1 MLLQLLSLA
10 LFSILEPSCG
20 SAVREV
26 SGKNIYTVR
35 DNKGIF
41 LKVVHNVH
49 INGHNSVNS
58 NGCGKA
64 CEDIAPVWEDLA
76 AAFADSKHYVI
87 GELSCDNLQQ
97 NSHKFCEQEEISSY
111 PTFLYSDNTG
121 DELQTYGGPT
131 DLESLKN
138 FALELEN
145 DGHECSVGSHEGH
158 WCSATQLALIDSFR
172 TMPIDELV
180 AKIESMDKALEAEYD
195 VAEEKV
201 AAAQRV
207 LEAAEA
213 SGDSDKIA
221 AAKKAV
227 EDVDAEFDN
236 VLSLE
241 QPLELTL
248 MEDIA
253 DERDDELTW
262 MESIEGEREEEI
274 SI

>member
-1 MLLQLLSLA
+1 MMFKLLSLA

-20 SAVREV
+20 SAVIEV
-26 SGKNIYTVR
+26 TGKNIFFYQEG
-35 DNKGIF
+35 DAAIF
-41 LKVVHNVH
+41 LKVVPA
-49 INGHNSVNS
+49 VNS

-76 AAFADSKHYVI
+76 AAFADNKHYVI
-87 GELSCDNLQQ
+87 GELSCDNLHQ
-97 NSHKFCEQEEISSY
+97 NSHTFCKQHEISSY

-145 DGHECSVGSHEGH
+145 DGHECSVGSDEGH

-172 TMPIDELV
+172 TMPIDELIT
-180 AKIESMDKALEAEYD
+180 KIESMDNALRVEYE
-195 VAEEKV
+195 VAGEKV

-207 LEAAEA
+207 LDAAEA
-213 SGDSDKIA
+213 NGDSDEIA

-227 EDVDAEFDN
+227 EDVDAEFDDW
-236 VLSLE
+236 LSLD
-241 QPLELTL
+241 QP
-248 MEDIA
+248 I
-253 DERDDELTW
+253 ELTW
-262 MESIEGEREEEI
+262 MADIFDEREGAILDDDDDDEFI
-274 SI
+274 D

>member
-1 MLLQLLSLA
+1 MMLKLLSLA

-20 SAVREV
+20 SAVIEV
-26 SGKNIYTVR
+26 TGKNIYNQG
-35 DNKGIF
+35 NKAIF
-41 LKVVHNVH
+41 LKVVHA
-49 INGHNSVNS
+49 VNS

-97 NSHKFCEQEEISSY
+97 NSHNFCEQEEISSY

-121 DELQTYGGPT
+121 DELQTYDGPT
-131 DLESLKN
+131 DLESLKKFTLAN
-138 FALELEN
+138 V
-145 DGHECSVGSHEGH
+145 GHECSVGSHEGH

-172 TMPIDELV
+172 TMPIDELM
-180 AKIESMDKALEAEYD
+180 AKIESMENALEAEYD

-207 LEAAEA
+207 LDAAEA

-227 EDVDAEFDN
+227 EDVDAEFDDL
-236 VLSLE
+236 LSLD
-241 QPLELTL
+241 QP
-248 MEDIA
+248 I
-253 DERDDELTW
+253 ELTW
-262 MESIEGEREEEI
+262 MESIEDERDEELLDEDDDDVYI
-274 SI
+274 D

>member
-1 MLLQLLSLA
+1 MLLKLLSLA

-26 SGKNIYTVR
+26 NGRNIHTVR

-41 LKVVHNVH
+41 LKVVHAVN

-97 NSHKFCEQEEISSY
+97 NSHNFCEQEEISSY

-121 DELQTYGGPT
+121 DELQTYDGPT
-131 DLESLKN
+131 DLESLKKFTLAN
-138 FALELEN
+138 V
-145 DGHECSVGSHEGH
+145 GHECSVGSHEGH

-172 TMPIDELV
+172 TMPIDELM
-180 AKIESMDKALEAEYD
+180 AKIESMENALEAEYD

-207 LEAAEA
+207 LDAAEA

-227 EDVDAEFDN
+227 EDVDAEFDDL
-236 VLSLE
+236 LSLD
-241 QPLELTL
+241 QP
-248 MEDIA
+248 I
-253 DERDDELTW
+253 ELTW
-262 MESIEGEREEEI
+262 MESIEDERDEELLDEDDDDVYI
-274 SI
+274 D